1 MKHWVSLLGVVWMA
15 WGMQARASILHGV
28 SYYGDTLWIA
38 VLHDSLVNAFYSP
51 DRGNT
56 WYYRNAL
63 AGGQVKPMWDLD
75 FVNGT
80 RGWLVGDVSFI
91 FYTDDQGQTWTMQN
105 YGGSKYITRIRMLND
120 QVGWAAAGDKIWF
133 RTTDGGQTW
142 QWYLV
147 LEGRMTDFYGVAPIS
162 ADECFM
168 VGGIPF
174 GVNGGQGMIFHT
186 TDGGQSWE
194 LLRDDS
200 TYDYLDTWFVD
211 ASTGWV
217 VGGTDTDPYEPIIL
231 HTTDGGQTWQDQTP
245 SMGHTLRAVQFVSAT
260 EGWAVGK
267 FGTILHTTDGGQ
279 SWELQPAPA
288 QVTLFDVDFQDA
300 LHGAAVGDSSVLLL
314 TDDGG
319 QTWQRLT
326 VSVAEARAWPSP
338 DASGPRTLWVREG
351 RIYLPA
357 GVWDLYA
364 PSGRRLQRIHA
375 TGAPL
380 SLFRFLPPGV
390 YLLQNPATRSTY
402 RLIYLP

>member
-1 MKHWVSLLGVVWMA
+1 MKHRFVSVGIALLATVAV
-15 WGMQARASILHGV
+15 ARGSILHGV
-28 SYYGDTLWIA
+28 SYHGDTLWIA
-38 VLHDSLVNAFYSP
+38 VLHDSLVNALYSP
-51 DRGNT
+51 DRGTT
-56 WYYRNAL
+56 WYSRNAL
-63 AGGQVKPMWDLD
+63 ASGQVKPMWDLD

-80 RGWLVGDVSFI
+80 TGWLAGDVSFV
-91 FYTDDQGQTWTMQN
+91 FYTEDAGQSWTLQN

-168 VGGIPF
+168 AGGIPF
-174 GVNGGQGMIFHT
+174 GVDGGQGMIFHT
-186 TDGGQSWE
+186 TDGGQTWD

-211 ASTGWV
+211 GQTGWV
-217 VGGTDTDPYEPIIL
+217 VGGTDTGNYEPIIL

-245 SMGHTLRAVQFVSAT
+245 PVGHTLRAVQFVSAT

-279 SWELQPAPA
+279 TWQLQPAPT
-288 QVTLFDVDFQDA
+288 QVTLFDLDFQDA

-326 VSVAEARAWPSP
+326 VEVAEARPWPG
-338 DASGPRTLWVREG
+338 AAGTGPRTLWVRQG
-351 RIYLPA
+351 RLELPA
-357 GVWDLYA
+357 GQWTAYSAEGRKLFTLRVPAGSRVPWPALLPEGLYFLKQ
-364 PSGRRLQRIHA
+364 PGRTLRVMVLR
-375 TGAPL
+375 
-380 SLFRFLPPGV
+380 
-390 YLLQNPATRSTY
+390 
-402 RLIYLP
+402 